1 MKIKKIALLIG
12 LLLSRFTVAQ
22 ITDVPEKKLQKGFG
36 EIDFLSI
43 GMPNNEVDMRFTGI
57 HYNVELSDWGA
68 YGGLGIYGAVSG
80 IRGGFFTLGLNLGV
94 REYLSDQLF
103 TDIGFNF
110 GGGGGA
116 AAPDGGG
123 AFILPHINLGFDFK
137 DFRVQTGWSY
147 VDFFDGGN
155 IAGSQFNVGVEVPLN
170 FDYTYYKYHQSKF
183 SYNDIK
189 HTKWNQKS
197 HKKSLM
203 FNLSNLKITGETIR
217 LAGFE
222 LASYF
227 DENWFAFVKVD
238 GAYNAIQA
246 GFMDVFLGAGYLY
259 IFNQNRTNLI
269 AKLMLG
275 AGGGG
280 GIETGGGFL
289 LQPDISVEQK
299 IYGDLFLALN
309 KGYVMNPNRSYN
321 NSCYGLGLK
330 YYINQGG
337 AFNEIA
343 NFDNFIFKGI
353 NVIVK
358 HDIYLDAVREIN
370 PTEDL
375 HQISLQLNLD
385 LNKNLF
391 VTGQTSFANFGNAGA
406 YAEGL
411 VGIGSRTNLFC
422 NTTTYLFTQV
432 LTGAAGGGGISTGEG
447 LIVKPSAG
455 ISTKLSDKLSLRV
468 AGGYVRARSS
478 ALSSTF
484 FNFGIQY
491 NISMLIK
498 HQY

>member
-1 MKIKKIALLIG
+1 
-12 LLLSRFTVAQ
+12 
-22 ITDVPEKKLQKGFG
+22 
-36 EIDFLSI
+36 
-43 GMPNNEVDMRFTGI
+43 
-57 HYNVELSDWGA
+57 
-68 YGGLGIYGAVSG
+68 
-80 IRGGFFTLGLNLGV
+80 
-94 REYLSDQLF
+94 
-103 TDIGFNF
+103 
-110 GGGGGA
+110 
-116 AAPDGGG
+116 
-123 AFILPHINLGFDFK
+123 
-137 DFRVQTGWSY
+137 
-147 VDFFDGGN
+147 
-155 IAGSQFNVGVEVPLN
+155 
-170 FDYTYYKYHQSKF
+170 
-183 SYNDIK
+183 
-189 HTKWNQKS
+189 
-197 HKKSLM
+197 
-203 FNLSNLKITGETIR
+203 
-217 LAGFE
+217 
-222 LASYF
+222 
-227 DENWFAFVKVD
+227 
-238 GAYNAIQA
+238 
-246 GFMDVFLGAGYLY
+246 MDVFLGAGYLY
-259 IFNQNRTNLI
+259 IFNQNRTNFI

-309 KGYVMNPNRSYN
+309 KGYVMNPNRSFN
-321 NSCYGLGLK
+321 TSCYGLGLK

-337 AFNEIA
+337 AFNGNA

-358 HDIYLDAVREIN
+358 HDIYLDAAREIN
-370 PTEDL
+370 STEDL

-411 VGIGSRTNLFC
+411 VGVGSRTNLFY

-468 AGGYVRARSS
+468 AGGYVRARRS

-498 HQY
+498 RPY